1 LPTPRDNAAK
11 FKRQTTSA
19 TIGAKSYGAHTAL
32 AAKRLG
38 INEETIKDWA
48 QRGLLSNLRF
58 SDSSEGVSSLVT
70 VQQLV
75 DEDELVEVA
84 ESLGWLQLSAEG

>member
-1 LPTPRDNAAK
+1 MALIPLE
-11 FKRQTTSA
+11 
-19 TIGAKSYGAHTAL
+19 L
-32 AAKRLG
+32 AAERLG

-48 QRGLLSNLRF
+48 QRGLLSIHSTL
-58 SDSSEGVSSLVT
+58 SGSSEGVLPIVT

-84 ESLGWLQLSAEG
+84 ESLGWLQLSAEGWDEEE